1 MLAFVT
7 NVVKVSMMGAAIS
20 LKNAKHHLP
29 HVNVNTDK
37 IKEHVPHVDKDKIKD
52 RVKSIDIN
60 TDKIK
65 DRVDDL
71 DIDTDKVLDIG
82 QKVAAITGHEEV
94 ALVLTIVKEFT
105 QGNNGA
111 IAETLVAE
119 LLSDHLTEDQI
130 KDL

>member
-52 RVKSIDIN
+52 RVKNI
-60 TDKIK
+60 
-65 DRVDDL
+65 

-82 QKVAAITGHEEV
+82 QKVAVITGHEEV

-105 QGNNGA
+105 QGDNGA